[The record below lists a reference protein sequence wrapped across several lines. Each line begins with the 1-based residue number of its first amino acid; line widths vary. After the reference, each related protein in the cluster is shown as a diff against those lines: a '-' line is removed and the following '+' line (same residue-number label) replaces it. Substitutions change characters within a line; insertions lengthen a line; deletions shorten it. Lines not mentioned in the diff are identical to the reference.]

1 MPKIYDDYPQSATN
15 NAKRALKWLKENDNP
30 NKCLT
35 ATGWRRARQLAN
47 REKLDRETVARMA
60 SFKRHQK
67 NKDVPYED
75 GCGGIAWDCWGGT
88 SGINWAIKKIKQIDK
103 KNYQMKKENKK
114 ENIEVRNFEASELR
128 IENAES
134 REVVG
139 YGSVFNSLSENL
151 GGFRERI
158 DERAFDDVLENDV
171 RALFNHDSN
180 YILGRTTANTLK
192 LSVDERGLRYSV
204 NIPET
209 TYGNDLMVSLD
220 RGDITQNSFGFIVEE
235 DDWSQDEEG
244 NTIRTIKKVSR
255 LLDVSLVTYP
265 AYPEATIAQRGFL
278 NYTTELEKKENTKE
292 EKVFTKRNLLD
303 KKIELLKL
311 KNQD

>member
-1 MPKIYDDYPQSATN
+1 MKQNKPK
-15 NAKRALKWLKENDNP
+15 
-30 NKCLT
+30 
-35 ATGWRRARQLAN
+35 
-47 REKLDRETVARMA
+47 
-60 SFKRHQK
+60 
-67 NKDVPYED
+67 
-75 GCGGIAWDCWGGT
+75 
-88 SGINWAIKKIKQIDK
+88 
-103 KNYQMKKENKK
+103 
-114 ENIEVRNFEASELR
+114 NIEVRNFEASELR

-151 GGFRERI
+151 GGFRELI
-158 DERAFDDVLENDV
+158 SKNAFDEVLENDV

-303 KKIELLKL
+303 KRIELLKL

>member
-1 MPKIYDDYPQSATN
+1 MKQ
-15 NAKRALKWLKENDNP
+15 
-30 NKCLT
+30 NK
-35 ATGWRRARQLAN
+35 
-47 REKLDRETVARMA
+47 
-60 SFKRHQK
+60 
-67 NKDVPYED
+67 P
-75 GCGGIAWDCWGGT
+75 
-88 SGINWAIKKIKQIDK
+88 
-103 KNYQMKKENKK
+103 

-128 IENAES
+128 IENKES

-180 YILGRTTANTLK
+180 YILGRTTARTLS
-192 LSVDERGLRYSV
+192 LSVDEKGLRYSV

-209 TYGNDLMVSLD
+209 SYGDDLMISLD

-244 NTIRTIKKVSR
+244 NTIRTIKKISR

-265 AYPEATIAQRGFL
+265 AYPSATIAQRGL
-278 NYTTELEKKENTKE
+278 TNYREQLEESKN
-292 EKVFTKRNLLD
+292 EKTDKDLINRNLL
-303 KKIELLKL
+303 ELKL
-311 KNQD
+311 KLIQIKKK

>member
-1 MPKIYDDYPQSATN
+1 MK
-15 NAKRALKWLKENDNP
+15 
-30 NKCLT
+30 
-35 ATGWRRARQLAN
+35 
-47 REKLDRETVARMA
+47 
-60 SFKRHQK
+60 K
-67 NKDVPYED
+67 NK
-75 GCGGIAWDCWGGT
+75 
-88 SGINWAIKKIKQIDK
+88 S
-103 KNYQMKKENKK
+103 

-158 DERAFDDVLENDV
+158 DERAFDEVLENDV

-180 YILGRTTANTLK
+180 YILGRTTAGTLS
-192 LSVDERGLRYSV
+192 LSVDEKGLRYSV
-204 NIPET
+204 NIPNT
-209 TYGNDLMVSLD
+209 SYGNDLMVSLD

-235 DDWSQDEEG
+235 DDWTQDEEG

-265 AYPEATIAQRGFL
+265 AYPEATIAERSFL
-278 NYTTELEKKENTKE
+278 KYKTELEKEQNKQSSGLPRK
-292 EKVFTKRNLLD
+292 
-303 KKIELLKL
+303 
-311 KNQD
+311 

>member
-1 MPKIYDDYPQSATN
+1 MKQNKPK
-15 NAKRALKWLKENDNP
+15 
-30 NKCLT
+30 
-35 ATGWRRARQLAN
+35 
-47 REKLDRETVARMA
+47 
-60 SFKRHQK
+60 
-67 NKDVPYED
+67 
-75 GCGGIAWDCWGGT
+75 
-88 SGINWAIKKIKQIDK
+88 
-103 KNYQMKKENKK
+103 
-114 ENIEVRNFEASELR
+114 NIEVRNFEASELR

-158 DERAFDDVLENDV
+158 DERAFDEVLENDV

-220 RGDITQNSFGFIVEE
+220 RGDIPQNSFGFIVEE

-265 AYPEATIAQRGFL
+265 AYPEATIAQTGYL
-278 NYTTELEKKENTKE
+278 NYTTELEK
-292 EKVFTKRNLLD
+292 
-303 KKIELLKL
+303 
-311 KNQD
+311 

>member
-1 MPKIYDDYPQSATN
+1 MKQNKPQ
-15 NAKRALKWLKENDNP
+15 
-30 NKCLT
+30 
-35 ATGWRRARQLAN
+35 
-47 REKLDRETVARMA
+47 
-60 SFKRHQK
+60 
-67 NKDVPYED
+67 
-75 GCGGIAWDCWGGT
+75 
-88 SGINWAIKKIKQIDK
+88 
-103 KNYQMKKENKK
+103 
-114 ENIEVRNFEASELR
+114 NIEVRNFEASELR
-128 IENAES
+128 IENPES

-151 GGFRERI
+151 GGFRELI
-158 DERAFDDVLENDV
+158 SKNAFDEVLENDV

-180 YILGRTTANTLK
+180 YILGRTTARTLS
-192 LSVDERGLRYSV
+192 LSVDDKGLRYSV

-255 LLDVSLVTYP
+255 LLDISLVTYP
-265 AYPEATIAQRGFL
+265 AYPSATIEKNFEVAHRGFL

-292 EKVFTKRNLLD
+292 EKIFTKRNLLD

>member
-1 MPKIYDDYPQSATN
+1 M
-15 NAKRALKWLKENDNP
+15 
-30 NKCLT
+30 
-35 ATGWRRARQLAN
+35 
-47 REKLDRETVARMA
+47 
-60 SFKRHQK
+60 
-67 NKDVPYED
+67 
-75 GCGGIAWDCWGGT
+75 
-88 SGINWAIKKIKQIDK
+88 
-103 KNYQMKKENKK
+103 
-114 ENIEVRNFEASELR
+114 
-128 IENAES
+128 
-134 REVVG
+134 
-139 YGSVFNSLSENL
+139 
-151 GGFRERI
+151 
-158 DERAFDDVLENDV
+158 

-303 KKIELLKL
+303 KRIELLKL